1 MTSQYGFSVVT
12 HPVVAGSLSA
22 ADAAASRRARAVLAP
37 LLGLQLLAAVVVRAR
52 GPATPTDD
60 DVHHGVGV
68 GELGQDGRV
77 QQVAAARPCRS
88 PAALSRRP

>member
-1 MTSQYGFSVVT
+1 MTSQRGFPMVT
-12 HPVVAGSLSA
+12 HPVVAGSFSA
-22 ADAAASRRARAVLAP
+22 AAAARAVLAP
-37 LLGLQLLAAVVVRAR
+37 LLGLLLLVSAVVGAR
-52 GPATPTDD
+52 VAAAPTQD

-77 QQVAAARPCRS
+77 QQVAATRPCRS